1 MLSAEG
7 LRHTYGRVVALD
19 GVSFTL
25 APGQTL
31 AIFGPNGAGK
41 TTLLKVLA
49 GLIRPQQGR
58 ASVAGGRRAVGWIG
72 HQSALYGHLSVM
84 ENLLFWAALYGV
96 PSAERG
102 ARATA
107 LLERLGLSD
116 RAGQPVWSLS
126 RGLAQRAAVAKALVH
141 DPRVLLLDEPFTG
154 LDLAAAAELRNLL
167 GELRG
172 AGRDPTAVAT
182 IDLAPSILWV
192 TFTFAAMLALNR
204 AFQLELENGALE
216 GLLVSPVSRRSLYL
230 GKLLAN
236 LGFVGVV
243 EAVGLPLFVLFFD
256 VPVGP
261 VLLPLIGVIALAT
274 VGFVSVGT
282 LFSAM
287 VVRTRF
293 AELMLPVLLLPFL
306 LLPLTYAVQATARLL
321 AGRPLSEVSGWL
333 KLLAAYDLVFVAV
346 ALLLFPH
353 TMDE

>member
-1 MLSAEG
+1 
-7 LRHTYGRVVALD
+7 
-19 GVSFTL
+19 
-25 APGQTL
+25 QTL

-72 HQSALYGHLSVM
+72 HQSHLYGHLSVM

-126 RGLAQRAAVAKALVH
+126 RGLTQRAAIAKALVH

-172 AGRDPTAVAT
+172 AGRVLCSRRTTWTRVAGS
-182 IDLAPSILWV
+182 P
-192 TFTFAAMLALNR
+192 R
-204 AFQLELENGALE
+204 ASRFRGRGGSCSWRPPGDGALA
-216 GLLVSPVSRRSLYL
+216 RS
-230 GKLLAN
+230 A
-236 LGFVGVV
+236 
-243 EAVGLPLFVLFFD
+243 
-256 VPVGP
+256 
-261 VLLPLIGVIALAT
+261 
-274 VGFVSVGT
+274 
-282 LFSAM
+282 
-287 VVRTRF
+287 
-293 AELMLPVLLLPFL
+293 
-306 LLPLTYAVQATARLL
+306 AR
-321 AGRPLSEVSGWL
+321 SGG
-333 KLLAAYDLVFVAV
+333 A
-346 ALLLFPH
+346 
-353 TMDE
+353 

>member
-72 HQSALYGHLSVM
+72 HQSHLYGHLSVL
-84 ENLLFWAALYGV
+84 ENLVFWAALYGG

-116 RAGQPVWSLS
+116 RAAQPVWSLS
-126 RGLAQRAAVAKALVH
+126 RGLTQRAAIAKALVH

-172 AGRDPTAVAT
+172 AGRVLVLAT
-182 IDLAPSILWV
+182 HNVDEGVELATDV
-192 TFTFAAMLALNR
+192 
-204 AFQLELENGALE
+204 AFQ
-216 GLLVSPVSRRSLYL
+216 RR
-230 GKLLAN
+230 GR
-236 LGFVGVV
+236 FV
-243 EAVGLPLFVLFFD
+243 
-256 VPVGP
+256 
-261 VLLPLIGVIALAT
+261 
-274 VGFVSVGT
+274 
-282 LFSAM
+282 
-287 VVRTRF
+287 
-293 AELMLPVLLLPFL
+293 
-306 LLPLTYAVQATARLL
+306 Q
-321 AGRPLSEVSGWL
+321 
-333 KLLAAYDLVFVAV
+333 LAARGERGADEIAAAYRRAV
-346 ALLLFPH
+346 TDA
-353 TMDE
+353 

>member
-72 HQSALYGHLSVM
+72 HQCHLYGHLSVM

-172 AGRDPTAVAT
+172 AGRVLVLAT
-182 IDLAPSILWV
+182 HNVDEGVELATDV
-192 TFTFAAMLALNR
+192 
-204 AFQLELENGALE
+204 AFQRQG
-216 GLLVSPVSRRSLYL
+216 R
-230 GKLLAN
+230 
-236 LGFVGVV
+236 FV
-243 EAVGLPLFVLFFD
+243 
-256 VPVGP
+256 
-261 VLLPLIGVIALAT
+261 
-274 VGFVSVGT
+274 
-282 LFSAM
+282 
-287 VVRTRF
+287 
-293 AELMLPVLLLPFL
+293 
-306 LLPLTYAVQATARLL
+306 Q
-321 AGRPLSEVSGWL
+321 
-333 KLLAAYDLVFVAV
+333 LAARGERGAAEIAAAYRRAV
-346 ALLLFPH
+346 TDA
-353 TMDE
+353 